1 MIEIIAAITKPE
13 FKIISELASKIWTE
27 HYIKLIGPTQV
38 EYMLNKFQSEVAI
51 ENQVIEGFR
60 YFIAYYDK
68 IPVGYLSFIKKDD
81 SLFLSK
87 IYVLSSERGKGVGKT
102 MMEFLL
108 QKAVEMHLKS
118 ISLTVNKNNTAAI
131 KAYEKMGFANIES
144 IVINIGGGYV
154 MDDFKMIKSL

>member
-1 MIEIIAAITKPE
+1 
-13 FKIISELASKIWTE
+13 
-27 HYIKLIGPTQV
+27 
-38 EYMLNKFQSEVAI
+38 
-51 ENQVIEGFR
+51 
-60 YFIAYYDK
+60 
-68 IPVGYLSFIKKDD
+68 
-81 SLFLSK
+81 
-87 IYVLSSERGKGVGKT
+87 
-102 MMEFLL
+102 MMEFIQ